1 MASTTADVLRPI
13 EVRAR
18 PQARPGQ
25 PGPSCGDPLA
35 WNSFYADF
43 YRGAQG
49 VAEIPWANLAPCPA
63 LVAWLNVEAPAL
75 IRPGASVAVVGCGL
89 GDDVREVFSRGYDV
103 IGFDISPRAIDWARE
118 RHPEV
123 SDRLIVCDVFDL
135 PRNLMRRH
143 DLVIEIYTI
152 QSVSPSLRR
161 RVVSGVVSLARP
173 RGVVL
178 TICRGR
184 DEGEALDGLDGP
196 PFPLTSRELKD
207 LFVAEGFAPMR
218 EPDDFCDDEDPPQRR
233 LRGAFRRAN

>member
-1 MASTTADVLRPI
+1 MASTIADVLRPI
-13 EVRAR
+13 EVRPRTLSRAE
-18 PQARPGQ
+18 Q
-25 PGPSCGDPLA
+25 PGPSCQDPLA
-35 WNSFYADF
+35 WNSFYADL

-49 VAEIPWANLAPCPA
+49 VAEIPWANLKPCPA
-63 LVAWLNVEAPAL
+63 LVAWLNAEAPAL

-123 SDRLIVCDVFDL
+123 SDRLIVGDVFDL

-152 QSVSPSLRR
+152 QSVAPALRE
-161 RVVSGVVSLARP
+161 RVAAGVVSLARP

-184 DEGEALDGLDGP
+184 DECEPLDSLEGP
-196 PFPLTSRELKD
+196 PFPLSCAELKG
-207 LFVAEGFAPMR
+207 LFEGQGFAPMH
-218 EPDDFCDDEDPPQRR
+218 EPDDFLDDEDPPQRR
-233 LRGAFRRAN
+233 VRAAFRRAN

>member
-1 MASTTADVLRPI
+1 MASIIADVPKPI

-18 PQARPGQ
+18 PQSRPGQ
-25 PGPSCGDPLA
+25 PGRTCQDPLA

-49 VAEIPWANLAPCPA
+49 VAEIPWANLEPCPA
-63 LVAWLNVEAPAL
+63 LVAWLNAEAPAL

-123 SDRLIVCDVFDL
+123 SDRLIVGDVFDL

-143 DLVIEIYTI
+143 DLVIEINTI
-152 QSVSPSLRR
+152 QSVSPALRE

-178 TICRGR
+178 TICRGCG
-184 DEGEALDGLDGP
+184 EGEALDAVEGP
-196 PFPLTSRELKD
+196 PFPLHARELKS
-207 LFVAEGFAPMR
+207 LFEAQGFAPMR
-218 EPDDFCDDEDPPQRR
+218 EPDDFMDDEAPPQRR
-233 LRGAFRRAN
+233 LRAAFRRAN